1 MNIETPFNAYS
12 TTVQPDWIDDN
23 GHMNV
28 AYYHLVFD
36 LAATPFFSWLGFTDE
51 NRKAHNISTF
61 ALETHLNY
69 LSEVKVNASVRV
81 ESRVLDVNEKR
92 FHFFQQ
98 MYKSDTNQLSATHE
112 SLGTV
117 VDMQQRKSSRMPD
130 RIYQRIQEVKTAHSK
145 LDLPWQVGHVMSIDA
160 KPSAKNQKSPQDN
173 HR

>member
-1 MNIETPFNAYS
+1 MNIETPFNEFS
-12 TTVQPDWIDDN
+12 TTVQPEWIDNN

-36 LAATPFFSWLGFTDE
+36 LAATPFFNWLGLTDE

-69 LSEVKVNASVRV
+69 LSEVKVNTSVRV
-81 ESRVLDVNEKR
+81 ESRVLDVHKKR

-98 MYKSDTNQLSATHE
+98 MYKTDTNQLSATHE

-117 VDMQQRKSSRMPD
+117 VDMTQRKSTTMPD
-130 RIYQRIQEVKTAHSK
+130 SIYQRIQEVKTAHSK
-145 LDLPWQVGHVMSIDA
+145 LQLPWQVGHVMSIDA
-160 KPSAKNQKSPQDN
+160 KPGPKSQNSPQDN
-173 HR
+173 HS